1 MTTFGPTSVLWIL
14 AVSLGNIALA
24 QGLQPPFPG
33 GEIVDLSYA
42 FDEETIFWP
51 TEEGFVLEKGIAG
64 RTEQGFYYVA
74 NRFRTAE
81 HGGTH
86 IDAPIH
92 FSERGLT
99 VDQIPLE
106 QLLGT
111 AVVVDVSAQCAAN
124 RDYQIR
130 VADFQQWEAT
140 HGPIPQGGIV
150 LLRTGFGRFWPRR
163 ESYMGTA
170 ERGLEAVPLLH
181 FPGLHPAAAQYLLQ
195 ERGIK
200 AVGLDTPSIDYG
212 QSKGFES
219 HVTLFEANVPAFE
232 NLANLDRLPATGF
245 FVVALPMKIRG
256 GSGAPLRVVAVV
268 PD

>member
-1 MTTFGPTSVLWIL
+1 MLTHRM
-14 AVSLGNIALA
+14 SLFSMLLLIACTVRA
-24 QGLQPPFPG
+24 PFPS
-33 GEIVDLSYA
+33 GELVDLSYA

-51 TEEGFVLEKGIAG
+51 TEEGFVLEQGSAG
-64 RTEQGFYYVA
+64 MTAQGYYYVA
-74 NRFRTAE
+74 NRFRMAE

-92 FSERGLT
+92 FSEHGLT
-99 VDQIPLE
+99 VDQIPLV
-106 QLLGT
+106 QLIGP

-124 RDYQIR
+124 RDYQ
-130 VADFQQWEAT
+130 VQVVDFIQWEAT
-140 HGPIPQGGIV
+140 HGSIPQGNIV
-150 LLRTGFGRFWPRR
+150 LLRTGFGLFWPHR
-163 ESYMGTA
+163 ERYMGTA
-170 ERGLEAVPLLH
+170 MRGPEAVPLLH
-181 FPGLHPAAAQYLLQ
+181 FPGLHATAAQWLVE

-212 QSKGFES
+212 QSTAFES
-219 HVTLFEANVPAFE
+219 HVTLFQANVPAFE